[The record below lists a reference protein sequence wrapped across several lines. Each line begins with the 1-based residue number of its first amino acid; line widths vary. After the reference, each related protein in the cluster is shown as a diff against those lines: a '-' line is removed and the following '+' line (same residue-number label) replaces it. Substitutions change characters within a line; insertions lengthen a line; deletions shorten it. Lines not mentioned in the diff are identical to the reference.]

1 MSIVPSS
8 DRRGAVSAALVVV
21 VALLLGAAVMW
32 IYKRGART
40 ESAPTAPLASPR
52 AGSGPAVGAAGRDS
66 VTTHGE
72 WVKIN
77 RGNETIR
84 AYVAYPERKTKA
96 PAVIVI
102 HEIYGLT
109 DWEPTVADRLAK
121 EGFVAILP
129 DLLSSKH
136 RQTPPNADEARKL
149 IGELEPDRI
158 TADLNAVYDYVNR
171 LPAVER
177 DHIGTIG
184 FCWGGGE
191 SFRYATNNP
200 NLKAAVVAY
209 GPPPD
214 SAALKRI
221 RAPVLGVY
229 GENDERIN
237 ASLPDVAAKMQSAGK
252 TFTYEVY
259 PGTGHGFL
267 KPGRQGYD
275 TPQREKAWGRILEFY
290 RARLGK

>member
-1 MSIVPSS
+1 MSPSRS
-8 DRRGAVSAALVVV
+8 SQQRGAVSVALVVV
-21 VALLLGAAVMW
+21 VALVLGAAVMW
-32 IYKRGART
+32 IYKTGGRIGSARTAAGSSDSGPVIGARG
-40 ESAPTAPLASPR
+40 L
-52 AGSGPAVGAAGRDS
+52 DS
-66 VTTHGE
+66 ITSHGE
-72 WVKIN
+72 WVKIK
-77 RGNETIR
+77 RGKETIR

-121 EGFVAILP
+121 EGFVAVLP

-136 RQTPPNADEARKL
+136 GRTPAAEDEARKL
-149 IGELEPDRI
+149 IGELEPDRV
-158 TADLNAVYDYVNR
+158 TADLNAVYDYVNS
-171 LPAVER
+171 LPAVEKDR
-177 DHIGTIG
+177 IGTIG
-184 FCWGGGE
+184 FCWGGGQ

-200 NLKAAVVAY
+200 RLKAAVVAY
-209 GPPPD
+209 GPAPD
-214 SAALKRI
+214 TASLHRI
-221 RAPVLGVY
+221 QTPVLGVY

-237 ASLPDVAAKMQSAGK
+237 ADLPGVAAKMQSAGK
-252 TFTYEVY
+252 TFTYEMY

-275 TPQREKAWGRILEFY
+275 TPQREKAWTRILEFY